1 MPGVALKEE
10 VPGETGA
17 DRDWGTETGA
27 DWHRDWG
34 TETGADR
41 DSKISGDLL
50 SFLTFAK
57 SVYKA
62 AIAQVEWCGRGNQE
76 GMVLTPPSRTR
87 PQWRQG

>member
-41 DSKISGDLL
+41 DWRRQRLQYQVTCYRSYNSPRAYIKLRSPRWSG
-50 SFLTFAK
+50 
-57 SVYKA
+57 
-62 AIAQVEWCGRGNQE
+62 VEENK
-76 GMVLTPPSRTR
+76 
-87 PQWRQG
+87 

>member
-27 DWHRDWG
+27 QRLAQ
-34 TETGADR
+34 TETP
-41 DSKISGDLL
+41 KISGDLL

-62 AIAQVEWCGRGNQE
+62 AIAQVEWCGGEQLRRHGSDAAKQDSPS
-76 GMVLTPPSRTR
+76 MVPRLNE
-87 PQWRQG
+87 

>member
-41 DSKISGDLL
+41 D
-50 SFLTFAK
+50 
-57 SVYKA
+57 
-62 AIAQVEWCGRGNQE
+62 
-76 GMVLTPPSRTR
+76 
-87 PQWRQG
+87 WRRQRLQYR